1 MVEFNIRQLE
11 AFVVTAECGSFSAA
25 AERLFLSQSTISS
38 HIARLESAL
47 GVVLLER
54 GSRRKVE
61 LTKVGEEVYAR
72 GREILKSCAQ
82 LQTAFAR
89 RAPELVIGASS
100 VPLSYVLPAVM
111 AAFCKV
117 RPDCRFHLKK
127 GNSGEIHRL
136 LLAGE
141 VQLGLVGTILD
152 QKRLHYRRLCTDRL
166 VLVTPN
172 TPEYAALQRAGK
184 TGRELLTR
192 PLIVRTPGSGT
203 QMAVDAYLDEAGFLP
218 GDIPVVAQIESNEA
232 ILRCVSEGM
241 GNAVLSALSAQS
253 WLEGGRLL
261 CFELERDRPVERQ
274 MYLVYPK
281 DARPDAVAQQFIEF
295 AVQTCGGTLDR

>member
-38 HIARLESAL
+38 HIARLESVL
-47 GVVLLER
+47 GVILLDR

-61 LTKVGEEVYAR
+61 LTKVGTEVYER

-89 RAPELVIGASS
+89 RAPELAIGASS

-117 RPDCRFHLKK
+117 RCDCRFTLKK
-127 GNSGEIHRL
+127 GNSAEIHRL
-136 LLAGE
+136 LFAGE
-141 VQLGLVGTILD
+141 IQLGLVGTILD
-152 QKRLHYRRLCTDRL
+152 PKRLHYRRLCTDRL

-172 TPEYAALQRAGK
+172 TPEYAALLGEGK

-203 QMAVDAYLDEAGFLP
+203 QMAADVYLSEAGFAP
-218 GDIPVVAQIESNEA
+218 EDIPVVAQIESNEA

-241 GNAVLSALSAQS
+241 GNAVLSALSARS
-253 WLEGGRLL
+253 WLEEGRLL
-261 CFELERDRPVERQ
+261 CFELERNRPVERQ

-281 DARPDAVAQQFIEF
+281 DARPDAVAQQFIDF
-295 AVQTCGGTLDR
+295 ALQECGATLD